1 MKTRKRTL
9 ALTGTKSFFS
19 GKMYKCIYDERK
31 TNYHISFCPKTRN
44 FANVSFRS
52 SSHNRQG
59 IRIRPLNGVRTIRHS
74 ILNTESQYREINTEE
89 KKKSTSVK
97 TARDVPM
104 PRNEKEAK
112 AIVRFA

>member
-1 MKTRKRTL
+1 LTRKEP
-9 ALTGTKSFFS
+9 
-19 GKMYKCIYDERK
+19 C
-31 TNYHISFCPKTRN
+31 
-44 FANVSFRS
+44 
-52 SSHNRQG
+52 
-59 IRIRPLNGVRTIRHS
+59 GVRTIRHS

-104 PRNEKEAK
+104 PRNAKEAK